1 MVAVA
6 AAADCDGATFHL
18 PGAGRRR
25 ARFVELVYQAAGRK
39 PRAFGVPRW
48 VLSIAGV
55 FNANARGVADIAH
68 LWTHPI
74 LLDGAKYS
82 ARFGA
87 IPLTPLADAIATTL
101 AWHRAHPA
109 FRLPL

>member
-1 MVAVA
+1 MIREAIAVWR
-6 AAADCDGATFHL
+6 GT
-18 PGAGRRR
+18 GRAGSGNLSTDSGVLANMPYSFKTRFENEKGTNERTRRGQHR
-25 ARFVELVYQAAGRK
+25 TSVDASDPARWRK
-39 PRAFGVPRW
+39 
-48 VLSIAGV
+48 
-55 FNANARGVADIAH
+55 
-68 LWTHPI
+68 
-74 LLDGAKYS
+74 S